1 MNKKAAIKN
10 SNSRHLK
17 IKEKYDIII

>member
-1 MNKKAAIKN
+1 MNKKVAIKN

>member
-1 MNKKAAIKN
+1 MNKKVAVKN
-10 SNSRHLK
+10 SNPRHLK